1 MFRFQEKRFCYSV
14 QPAYNRSKMTRS
26 RVSMKDVAAA
36 AGVSLTTV
44 SDALNDRGRLPE
56 ATRRRVRDVAEQLGF
71 QPHRTA
77 RSLAKGRSGI
87 LMLSVSL
94 PESTPGSAVDIEFF
108 VQLMSAASGAALHRG
123 WALVLAPATGSER
136 SVPVDFDGAIVVDPR
151 PHDALLR
158 LADAEGKPVVTVG
171 RDLENPDRLH
181 VDNDHSAAVRE
192 ALDLM
197 AKAGAERPAL
207 LTSEADSSYVQ
218 DCIDGYNVWCTTR
231 AMTPQVVTAAGG
243 LTQGAGYEA
252 ARDFLTGP
260 KRPDAVFTTLDSL
273 ALGVHLAAQSLGLDM
288 PHDLQVATLSDSE
301 AARQARP
308 PVTAVDLNP
317 VATGKEAVQLLIK
330 AIEDAADTESFLVPT
345 RMHVRGS
352 TGTASPEAVSD

>member
-1 MFRFQEKRFCYSV
+1 
-14 QPAYNRSKMTRS
+14 MTRS
-26 RVSMKDVAAA
+26 RVSMKDVAVA

-56 ATRRRVRDVAEQLGF
+56 ATRRRVREAADQLGYA
-71 QPHRTA
+71 PHRTA

-87 LMLSVSL
+87 LLLSVSL

-108 VQLMSAASGAALHRG
+108 VQLLSAASGVALHRG
-123 WALVLAPATGSER
+123 WALVLAPATEGEP

-151 PHDALLR
+151 PHDPLLR

-171 RDLENPDRLH
+171 RDLEQPDRPH
-181 VDNDHSAAVRE
+181 VDNDHAAAVHQ

-197 AKAGAERPAL
+197 ARAGAERPAL
-207 LTSEADSSYVQ
+207 LASAPDSSYVR
-218 DCIDGYNVWCTTR
+218 DCVDGYHAWCAAR
-231 AMTPQVVTAAGG
+231 GSAPRVVTAKGG

-260 KRPDAVFTTLDSL
+260 DRPDAVFTTLDSL
-273 ALGVHLAAQSLGLDM
+273 ALGVHLAARSLGLRM
-288 PHDLQVATLSDSE
+288 PDDLQVATLSDSE

-308 PVTAVDLNP
+308 AVTAIDLDP
-317 VATGKEAVQLLIK
+317 VGTGRDAVQLLIT
-330 AIEDAADTESFLVPT
+330 AIEESGAPAPVLVPT
-345 RMHVRGS
+345 TLHERGT
-352 TGTASPEAVSD
+352 TGATAAG

>member
-1 MFRFQEKRFCYSV
+1 
-14 QPAYNRSKMTRS
+14 
-26 RVSMKDVAAA
+26 MKDVAAA

-56 ATRRRVRDVAEQLGF
+56 ATRRRVREVADQLGF

-94 PESTPGSAVDIEFF
+94 PQSTPGSAVDIEFF

-123 WALVLAPATGSER
+123 WALVLAPAAGGER
-136 SVPVDFDGAIVVDPR
+136 SVPVDFDGAIVVDPG

-158 LADAEGKPVVTVG
+158 LADSEGKPVVTVG
-171 RDLENPDRLH
+171 RDLENPGRLH
-181 VDNDHSAAVRE
+181 VDNDHGAAMRE

-197 AKAGAERPAL
+197 VDAGAESPAL
-207 LTSEADSSYVQ
+207 LASEASISYVQ
-218 DCIDGYNVWCTTR
+218 DCIDGYLAWCAAHNV
-231 AMTPQVVTAAGG
+231 TPQVLTALGG

-252 ARDFLTGP
+252 ACDFLTGP

-273 ALGVHLAAQSLGLDM
+273 ALGVHLAARSLGLEM
-288 PHDLQVATLSDSE
+288 PHDLQIATLSDSE
-301 AARQARP
+301 AARRARP
-308 PVTAVDLNP
+308 AVTAIDLNP
-317 VATGKEAVQLLIK
+317 VVIGKEAVQMLIK
-330 AIEDAADTESFLVPT
+330 AIEGAAHAKSLLVPT
-345 RMHVRGS
+345 TMRVRNS
-352 TGTASPEAVSD
+352 TGTASSGALSDY